1 MLPVMV
7 ADRGAG
13 GRPRRAR
20 PINLLV
26 GRKLEYVRLGHAVE
40 LGFSGGPQVLIE
52 TVAQLIGPGGR
63 ADVEPGENPSDV
75 LATLL
80 GGVVRAARA
89 RDTGELEIIFTGGSE
104 LRVGA
109 DPDVESWAVA
119 GPNGFLIVCLAR
131 GELAVWG
138 EPEPAPD
145 AARQLRLHRR
155 S

>member
-1 MLPVMV
+1 MLPVM
-7 ADRGAG
+7 AAG
-13 GRPRRAR
+13 PSPGGHPRRAR
-20 PINLLV
+20 PITLLA
-26 GRKLEYVRLGHAVE
+26 GRKLEYVRLGHAVV

-52 TVAQLIGPGGR
+52 TVAQLVRPGGR
-63 ADVEPGENPSDV
+63 DEIRPGEHPSDV

-80 GGVVRAARA
+80 GDVVRAARTG
-89 RDTGELEIIFTGGSE
+89 DTGDLEILFTGGTE

-119 GPNGFLIVCLAR
+119 GPDGFLIVCLAR

-138 EPEPAPD
+138 GGAVPLTK
-145 AARQLRLHRR
+145 RG